1 MGADCPHSI
10 FYYYERRSLI
20 MAVTDFVRRSMQI
33 ATGGILQSTTDY
45 FDNAMTFVN
54 DVKEV
59 MDMGKQIGNDS
70 VKKFNELRHSGILKK
85 TRDWFYNEGGMFGD
99 FDFDDD
105 EFDAGFEIES
115 ADSERQEKKESSV
128 ISTDSMTDI
137 AKKQTGAMYK
147 AFGRQADLHIA
158 NTAEIV
164 STINSRSA
172 ELTAS
177 VNNMNNTLIQIGKRL
192 DLIVEYTSSRVKKE
206 QEAEANKTSI
216 IDYGG
221 GISLS
226 GVFNKLKENAQ
237 DSSMASV
244 LSTGKMIL
252 GSGMMTPENILSMIL
267 SQTILDKQFKG
278 LGGKS
283 INEIGEFVND
293 TIGEAIQNGLSK
305 ALNSKNGILATLFED
320 LKYQG
325 GNKNYQNAV
334 INQYNEKPAIFDGM
348 TRKSIITI
356 IPGYLNEI
364 LKAVSKDDTGMEISN
379 KGTLT
384 KKKTNAFVESISSN
398 YFRSGMMEYDQ
409 RKEAHNKLQGFGLS
423 SKDIQDA
430 VRTLSACWLW
440 EMYSDGGRVLLEQNE
455 VKDITYPSTRR
466 VIEQASEL
474 MASQTKYSVS
484 QWKMYYQTI
493 IGEIEEFK
501 FRQELQYAAQRAD
514 KEFENFAK
522 TNVNAHQAG
531 RITKSV
537 LTEAFRHNYKTFNN
551 GILPSDSS
559 NTSANGQIGNNVKS
573 TKILEIDYLA
583 GMFDRLN
590 RGINVYVTGQ
600 SNNRSRKYPKINMIP
615 GYAARNMGINS
626 NTDSDES
633 NIKPVTETI
642 SNILTGKPSE
652 NKLRQEAPPDI
663 QELYTAKDA
672 GEKLSKSDEKRL
684 KEYEDSKKTSIKSWF
699 KNKVDDFAHES
710 RKTGIVANPAD
721 LDFMD
726 SMFNKTKSFFS
737 SLIPENRKKVINDLK
752 ETEAFQKVA
761 DSKAVNKA
769 KEIGHN
775 AGNKVG
781 DILLGKQSVDED
793 GENIR
798 TGGLLHKGAKG
809 IQSTTNKAGDI
820 FSGMMGRVSST
831 KTLKNRTMDLMN
843 EYGPEK
849 QFEQDDT
856 DSLTMQTI
864 SNMVNVA
871 MSNGGVDTLDEQ
883 TIMPLIDSLKDVS
896 LKRKLKQSLIPLM
909 KRNSSNSAVATGAE
923 AASSGGLST
932 IGKLKTMIFGA
943 AKMFINPV
951 VTYVKLV
958 IGSVFA
964 VVKNG
969 MGMILNLVKKG
980 VKSGLT
986 DLKAGAKA
994 FGSGIKDV
1002 AKGLLIPATK
1012 MVNLAFKAITTANK
1026 FFMWAGK
1033 GLYKHV
1039 VKPIIPYVVK
1049 GFKVV
1054 GNVLVGIVKGI
1065 GTLIGKIG
1073 TGIAKLGKKIAN
1085 TKVGQGVIKGAKWV
1099 GNKLF
1104 GGDQMG
1110 FVGGVLEANKIRK
1123 EEKQKAADKAA
1134 AKPIKDGVDDSELS
1148 KNITEVIDSSDGKK
1162 GFFKNLLDTVKGI
1175 FNKMPD
1181 NGTSTENQNNQTT
1194 SETETPELTNV
1205 DTSSSNSGDNGGG
1218 KGKRGFKSLVT
1229 GGIGKI
1235 LGGISIGVMGLVK
1248 MIGSIITGLE
1258 GFKAL
1263 TNMIQKILTES
1274 LQPLNEAFQA
1284 ITKTLKP
1291 FFKEIGSIVKMVAKQ
1306 VVEIVKVALD
1316 IVKPILEDVIQPIL
1330 KSVSPLLETILG
1342 VLTPLLKV
1350 VGVILKAYM
1359 VPLMATMKFVV
1370 VPIMKVLA
1378 DYVQIIAGV
1387 IQVGLGGIM
1396 GLLGGLIAG
1405 VGGIIST
1412 IGKLP
1417 GLGAAKSLGKNIAD
1431 SGVDMAKQGGA
1442 FIKEGGKLIIQGT
1455 TNLASDIGSMIGSIV
1470 TGNADEEEEPKKKE
1484 IKKIE
1489 PTDEDVVK
1497 RTYANGD
1504 ITNIYNNGSS
1514 DIYNTYGGEYQRGM
1528 GGYLNMDQR
1537 GCGPIA
1543 LADMFN
1549 RSGGGISARS
1559 LAGSMYGSGAYD
1571 PRRGTS
1577 VGGYIN
1583 TARSLGMNLVPGRV
1597 TQQSLKSATPNHPI
1611 TVVGSGSDY
1620 GTRNGNNHFMNVIGT
1635 DRHGGAYV
1643 SNPLTGHVDRR
1654 PASTIAGSAVVGLY
1668 GSGDEPDG
1676 GYTFPDAIR
1685 EAFSKLKAQAN
1696 KILGLFSMEK
1706 SDEEEIDEMMTAEQ
1720 NKAATEQ
1727 AKRTLGEEEYLKI
1740 EKAARENAR
1749 QKFMQLYPMKD
1760 GETKEEYGK
1769 RFQEYWEKNSAK
1781 YLAEAKLYDKASEN
1795 NKNAWQTLANTSNDL
1810 VNAYAGDNNMFDKL
1824 GTAYEDLDNQL
1835 STMGDSNGSS
1845 GGSGY
1850 FTSNEGVPLWT
1861 PYSDN
1866 IEITSTDITKN
1877 NYNSP
1882 LFEFFAKTMGL
1893 KLGDI
1898 VGSSWFKQRN
1908 NPNKEGVGSAGGSH
1922 SGIDFTGGSI
1932 LGKPLYATTGG
1943 EVIVNWSPEQS
1954 GGGGNTVIWKDSAGK
1969 LHWYMHMSERSKLK
1983 VGDTIEG
1990 GDLIGYAGSTG
2001 HSTGP
2006 HLHYTINDTISGS
2019 GSGNVFNPLTYF
2031 GNYNPSGGSGLVGDT
2046 DQEKIYAYLISHGF
2060 LPHAAAGAMGCFQV
2074 ESSNNPDTLEGYYAF
2089 DASTVKNALK
2099 NYDTLDDYTVNKLFP
2114 MYDRSGLSINKA
2126 GYKGSDGH
2134 YYPGLGLA
2142 QWTGGRTRALADY
2155 TINKGKTWNDLQG
2168 QLDYLN
2174 NEVTSVSRYN
2184 SALTK
2189 MNNSNNVNE
2198 ATSIWLSEFEGVPG
2212 NKLAERQ
2219 AYANDFYTRYKNFT
2233 PTSKTYSPTGSGSV
2247 STGFGLVNS
2256 PSDGRRV
2263 DNYNQIKSATGK
2275 NTGHVMTDSGDL
2287 NMRAQPNIN
2296 SSILIGIPKGTQL
2309 NLEAS
2314 GDPAWFKTTYAGK
2327 TGYVSSQYI
2336 ALDNDDAN
2344 GFDYSPAET
2353 KTYNFTSKD
2362 IAHENFDDMTA
2373 NLRRVFQGGNKPAT
2387 KSITPAAPS
2396 WYDFGSWFTLNDNAT
2411 ERNQKRGYYKD
2422 AANYHLKAQQG
2433 IGKNG
2438 KKATGSEKK
2447 IIDNY
2452 IDTYGA
2458 NVVTRGNSTWFGDE
2472 WEYYADGW
2480 QNIYD
2485 STKNKSNVNYSTYP
2499 ISKQLQAL
2507 GKIYASGDM
2516 SDLGFWNTYMDWN
2529 NNFANSNVFTP
2540 IDNYSPYTY
2549 SADTNDGTGTAV
2561 ITNNYNISRAED
2573 TETEKRLRAIL
2584 ANTYNVRS
2592 ESMEAILLA
2601 ILDELRKRKDPNG
2614 GTPSNGS
2621 VKLFDERIPAQV
2633 TSLSI
2638 G

>member
-1 MGADCPHSI
+1 
-10 FYYYERRSLI
+10 

-70 VKKFNELRHSGILKK
+70 AKKFNELRHSGILKK

-237 DSSMASV
+237 DSSVASI
-244 LSTGKMIL
+244 LNMGKTML
-252 GSGMMTPENILSMIL
+252 GSGMMTPENVLSMIL

-398 YFRSGMMEYDQ
+398 YFRSGMMESDQ
-409 RKEAHNKLQGFGLS
+409 RKAAHNKLQGFGLS

-440 EMYSDGGRVLLEQNE
+440 EMYSDGGRVILEQNE

-559 NTSANGQIGNNVKS
+559 NISANGQIGNNVKS

-600 SNNRSRKYPKINMIP
+600 SNNRSRKYNKINMIP

-633 NIKPVTETI
+633 NIKPVAETI

-726 SMFNKTKSFFS
+726 SMFNKTKAFFS

-752 ETEAFQKVA
+752 ETETFQKVA
-761 DSKAVNKA
+761 NSKAANKA

-775 AGNKVG
+775 AGSKVG

-809 IQSTTNKAGDI
+809 VQSVSNKGADI

-843 EYGPEK
+843 EYGPDKTFKE
-849 QFEQDDT
+849 DDT
-856 DSLTMQTI
+856 DSLTMQAI
-864 SNMVNVA
+864 SSYVNVA

-883 TIMPLIDSLKDVS
+883 TIMPLYDKLKDPS

-909 KRNSSNSAVATGAE
+909 KRNSSNSATATGAE

-980 VKSGLT
+980 IKSGLT

-994 FGSGIKDV
+994 VGSGIKDV

-1054 GNVLVGIVKGI
+1054 GNILVGIVKGI

-1104 GGDQMG
+1104 GGDQIG
-1110 FVGGVLEANKIRK
+1110 FLGGILEANKIRK

-1134 AKPIKDGVDDSELS
+1134 AKPVKDGVDDSELS

-1181 NGTSTENQNNQTT
+1181 NGTSSGNQNNQTGTTT
-1194 SETETPELTNV
+1194 SETETPELTNAA
-1205 DTSSSNSGDNGGG
+1205 TALAGSGSI
-1218 KGKRGFKSLVT
+1218 GKRGFKSLLT

-1263 TNMIQKILTES
+1263 TKMITTILTKS
-1274 LQPLNEAFQA
+1274 LEPLNEAFQV

-1291 FFKEIGSIVKMVAKQ
+1291 FFKELGSLIKMVAKQ
-1306 VVEIVKVALD
+1306 VVQIVEVLSD
-1316 IVKPILEDVIQPIL
+1316 IIKPILEDVIQPIL

-1350 VGVILKAYM
+1350 VGVILKACM

-1378 DYVQIIAGV
+1378 DQVQIIAGV

-1497 RTYANGD
+1497 RTYASGD
-1504 ITNIYNNGSS
+1504 VTNIYNNGSS

-1676 GYTFPDAIR
+1676 GYTFPDVIR

-1810 VNAYAGDNNMFDKL
+1810 VNAYAGDNNMFDRL
-1824 GTAYEDLDNQL
+1824 GKAYEDLDNQL
-1835 STMGDSNGSS
+1835 STMGDNN
-1845 GGSGY
+1845 GGS
-1850 FTSNEGVPLWT
+1850 
-1861 PYSDN
+1861 
-1866 IEITSTDITKN
+1866 
-1877 NYNSP
+1877 
-1882 LFEFFAKTMGL
+1882 
-1893 KLGDI
+1893 
-1898 VGSSWFKQRN
+1898 
-1908 NPNKEGVGSAGGSH
+1908 
-1922 SGIDFTGGSI
+1922 
-1932 LGKPLYATTGG
+1932 
-1943 EVIVNWSPEQS
+1943 
-1954 GGGGNTVIWKDSAGK
+1954 
-1969 LHWYMHMSERSKLK
+1969 
-1983 VGDTIEG
+1983 
-1990 GDLIGYAGSTG
+1990 
-2001 HSTGP
+2001 
-2006 HLHYTINDTISGS
+2006 SGS
-2019 GSGNVFNPLTYF
+2019 GSGN
-2031 GNYNPSGGSGLVGDT
+2031 
-2046 DQEKIYAYLISHGF
+2046 I
-2060 LPHAAAGAMGCFQV
+2060 
-2074 ESSNNPDTLEGYYAF
+2074 
-2089 DASTVKNALK
+2089 
-2099 NYDTLDDYTVNKLFP
+2099 
-2114 MYDRSGLSINKA
+2114 
-2126 GYKGSDGH
+2126 
-2134 YYPGLGLA
+2134 
-2142 QWTGGRTRALADY
+2142 
-2155 TINKGKTWNDLQG
+2155 NDL
-2168 QLDYLN
+2168 Y
-2174 NEVTSVSRYN
+2174 
-2184 SALTK
+2184 
-2189 MNNSNNVNE
+2189 E
-2198 ATSIWLSEFEGVPG
+2198 AASQVWEAAG
-2212 NKLAERQ
+2212 NKLGAMYAYDNHGPITTRSGVTLPEVHPDCSGMLSATMNYMGYDFRGTMNGSKNRWTTHDLSGKTSNDFIYKDGKLTNDWAIIPYKDSELKAGDIITTPDHVGLYIVGDSSNAKGFDAGNGKRLPLLAKGAAKAYLDNDPNWKNQLQWTMGPGYEGLTTILRYVKPMPGQGKIDMSENLKKYSAWSAHAGRAGVPTFINAGKAAGMTAAEIATLGSTGIWEDSGEKIFGLKSLNNTTYDYNGQ
-2219 AYANDFYTRYKNFT
+2219 AAKGIMNWVDQNVNYGNTVLDQLKYIHNTYFDENSSDWRSKVRDNGFMSQDTQAFKDATGRSGFTLNIGDKYGPYANKDLIEGSAWFFMDALVPEKIHTTKGMAENVGTAVDMYNWMIDNGFVDVDE
-2233 PTSKTYSPTGSGSV
+2233 SKSTILSPTGKGSV
-2247 STGFGLVNS
+2247 QTGFGMVNS
-2256 PSDGRRV
+2256 HGDEQVLS
-2263 DNYNQIKSATGK
+2263 NINQIGTSSGK
-2275 NTGHVMTDSGDL
+2275 NTGYVNTNDTGLMLKEKPDL
-2287 NMRAQPNIN
+2287 GSKA
-2296 SSILIGIPKGTQL
+2296 LIEIPKGTFL
-2309 NLEAS
+2309 NLETS
-2314 GDPAWFKTTYAGK
+2314 GSKDWFKTSYAGK
-2327 TGYVSSQYI
+2327 TGYVYASYI
-2336 ALDNDDAN
+2336 ALTNNDLTNAYKTKEYTIQKGTTNKNNGGTLAN
-2344 GFDYSPAET
+2344 YVESLIKNNDIT
-2353 KTYNFTSKD
+2353 KTT
-2362 IAHENFDDMTA
+2362 
-2373 NLRRVFQGGNKPAT
+2373 
-2387 KSITPAAPS
+2387 S

-2458 NVVTRGNSTWFGDE
+2458 NIVTRGNSTWFGDE

-2529 NNFANSNVFTP
+2529 NNYANSNVFTP

-2549 SADTNDGTGTAV
+2549 SADANDGTGTAV

-2601 ILDELRKRKDPNG
+2601 ILDELKKRKDPNG
-2614 GTPSNGS
+2614 GTSSNGS